1 MFERTISNKIA
12 QQIVGNPQNAVF
24 LVGFAREDSPAD
36 RLLNARAEG
45 PGTDVILSGAKGAQ
59 PVRCDVDRF
68 RFSGHS
74 NRRELLKL
82 VEKLDPDK
90 IVLVHG
96 EKKAKEWMADNIRF
110 HHPDIEVHVPLEG
123 ETLTL

>member
-1 MFERTISNKIA
+1 
-12 QQIVGNPQNAVF
+12 
-24 LVGFAREDSPAD
+24 
-36 RLLNARAEG
+36 
-45 PGTDVILSGAKGAQ
+45 
-59 PVRCDVDRF
+59 VDRF

-74 NRRELLKL
+74 NRRELLSL
-82 VEKLDPDK
+82 VEELNPKK

-110 HHPDIEVHVPLEG
+110 FFPDIEIHVPAEG